1 MDDPKMFAA
10 RCKPGMEKETVAQIL
25 NKFLM
30 HKNLHIFSATFVEKF
45 PGYIYIEAEREIHVK
60 DAIGDLNGTT
70 FKGRAYCRII
80 PIKEVY
86 LKIVGTIYFL
96 G

>member
-1 MDDPKMFAA
+1 
-10 RCKPGMEKETVAQIL
+10 
-25 NKFLM
+25 
-30 HKNLHIFSATFVEKF
+30 VEKF

>member
-1 MDDPKMFAA
+1 
-10 RCKPGMEKETVAQIL
+10 
-25 NKFLM
+25 M

-80 PIKEVY
+80 PIKEVPS
-86 LKIVGTIYFL
+86 IFL
-96 G
+96 AEGSKFKELERGQWVRVKKAPYNGDIAQVINPIN